1 MISRHICNEAGTH
14 YAQDLATHLLILKN
28 RTEPKYHLYYGSKV
42 IDAAFYATTNLL
54 VSESIELTP
63 QTNPIGNRI
72 RIIATANIDNL
83 PVPNNRQNQ
92 DDAKAND
99 EAPRELQPQSTKQRL
114 QLEYPCLMT
123 FISHYPVRQ
132 IRELDDCI
140 VFDLDK
146 SPRGRYC
153 RTISSMH
160 KANNQYLTYF
170 KDSKKVFQ
178 QCRDP
183 DCGDDNS
190 WFLWKDVDDEDSD
203 QDEDLDQDIDLNG
216 DDEDSIFMAFTD
228 DGFAREFATMY
239 DESVMCIV
247 EDDKPVFLIHN
258 GMFWEDDRTCLKLK
272 RLISNEF
279 QHCLQTKLRMQ
290 HEGGVINE
298 ATYKK
303 ARRSIR
309 NKLETHT
316 KKHNIIQT
324 LPSYMTSTAVLDSDP
339 FDITFTN
346 GVWNC
351 KTKTLRKS
359 DPSEY
364 CTNRKRT
371 GWSFNSNKQIT

>member
-132 IRELDDCI
+132 IRELHDCI

-146 SPRGRYC
+146 SPRDAEFY
-153 RTISSMH
+153 
-160 KANNQYLTYF
+160 A
-170 KDSKKVFQ
+170 V
-178 QCRDP
+178 
-183 DCGDDNS
+183 CG
-190 WFLWKDVDDEDSD
+190 L
-203 QDEDLDQDIDLNG
+203 
-216 DDEDSIFMAFTD
+216 
-228 DGFAREFATMY
+228 
-239 DESVMCIV
+239 
-247 EDDKPVFLIHN
+247 
-258 GMFWEDDRTCLKLK
+258 FWEDDRTCLKLK

-303 ARRSIR
+303 A
-309 NKLETHT
+309 T
-316 KKHNIIQT
+316 
-324 LPSYMTSTAVLDSDP
+324 SYEL
-339 FDITFTN
+339 
-346 GVWNC
+346 
-351 KTKTLRKS
+351 
-359 DPSEY
+359 
-364 CTNRKRT
+364 
-371 GWSFNSNKQIT
+371 